1 MEGAKVTGI
10 DVNYTEAKAIDVIMS
25 YTNFRNLSAVVFRP
39 MDFVIGPKIYI
50 STALTIIN
58 LYLGTLT
65 YSLSI
70 NRIYWVRMSLIIG
83 QILFR
88 TVFVPLDVVFRL
100 VAAKNLTEWNRA

>member
-1 MEGAKVTGI
+1 MKGTKVTGI
-10 DVNYTEAKAIDVIMS
+10 NYTEVKAIVVMS
-25 YTNFRNLSAVVFRP
+25 YINFRNLNAVAFHP

-50 STALTIIN
+50 STARTIIN

-70 NRIYWVRMSLIIG
+70 NRIYWVHIMSLIIG

>member
-1 MEGAKVTGI
+1 
-10 DVNYTEAKAIDVIMS
+10 
-25 YTNFRNLSAVVFRP
+25 

-50 STALTIIN
+50 STARTIIN

>member
-1 MEGAKVTGI
+1 
-10 DVNYTEAKAIDVIMS
+10 MS
-25 YTNFRNLSAVVFRP
+25 YINFRNLNAVAFHP

-50 STALTIIN
+50 STARTIIN

>member
-1 MEGAKVTGI
+1 MKGTKVTGI
-10 DVNYTEAKAIDVIMS
+10 NYTEVEAIVVTS
-25 YTNFRNLSAVVFRP
+25 YINFRNLNAVAFHP

-50 STALTIIN
+50 STARTIIN

-65 YSLSI
+65 YFLLSI
-70 NRIYWVRMSLIIG
+70 NRIRMSLIIG

-100 VAAKNLTEWNRA
+100 VAAKNHTEWNRA

>member
-1 MEGAKVTGI
+1 MKGTKVTGI
-10 DVNYTEAKAIDVIMS
+10 NYTEVKAIVVMS
-25 YTNFRNLSAVVFRP
+25 YINFRNLNAVAFHP

-50 STALTIIN
+50 STARTIIN

-65 YSLSI
+65 YSLLSI

>member
-1 MEGAKVTGI
+1 MEGTKVIGLITQ
-10 DVNYTEAKAIDVIMS
+10 VKANVVIMS
-25 YTNFRNLSAVVFRP
+25 YINFRNLNAVAFRP

-50 STALTIIN
+50 STVLTIIN
-58 LYLGTLT
+58 LYLGTLIIFLFVNK
-65 YSLSI
+65 SHLL
-70 NRIYWVRMSLIIG
+70 SLIIG

>member
-25 YTNFRNLSAVVFRP
+25 YTNFRNLNAVVFHP

-50 STALTIIN
+50 STARTIIN

>member
-1 MEGAKVTGI
+1 MKGTKVTG
-10 DVNYTEAKAIDVIMS
+10 VNYTEVKAIVVMS
-25 YTNFRNLSAVVFRP
+25 YINFRNLNAVAFHP

-50 STALTIIN
+50 STARTIIN

-70 NRIYWVRMSLIIG
+70 NRIYWVHIMSLIIG

>member
-1 MEGAKVTGI
+1 MKGTKVTGI
-10 DVNYTEAKAIDVIMS
+10 DFNYTEVEAIVVTS
-25 YTNFRNLSAVVFRP
+25 YINFRNLNAVAFHP

-50 STALTIIN
+50 STARTIIN

-65 YSLSI
+65 YSLLSI